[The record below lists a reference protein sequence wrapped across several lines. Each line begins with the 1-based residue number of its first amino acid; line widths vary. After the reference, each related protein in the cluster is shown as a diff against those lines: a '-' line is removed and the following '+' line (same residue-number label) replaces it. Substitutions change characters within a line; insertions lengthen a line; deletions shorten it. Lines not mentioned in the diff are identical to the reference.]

1 MEPVISE
8 ELLRIYYKKIFPCD
22 LFAQWLTYNSRSTGL
37 SKREFSFTLN
47 GDIYLRYQ
55 SFDSSSDFRKE
66 LVKLCPT
73 KIDIG
78 AVYSNSPKLHRSI
91 LSSSFKPEWKELVFD
106 IDLTDYDEVRYCCGD
121 QSATGSPICLR
132 CWPLARS
139 AVLCIDRSLR
149 EDFGFRHLLWVY
161 SGRRGV
167 HCWVCDHS
175 ARYLDQTSRTAI
187 VEYLTLVR
195 GGSSKKPVLT
205 AGNYSKSNDLHSHGN
220 IDPLFHP
227 CVDAAC
233 NILIPRFTNYC
244 STVNGQN
251 LFGNRRRLDKL
262 LSFLPD
268 ELKDLRERLS
278 GEWSTDVQDSKE
290 EVSTKRW
297 NTLKRFFQ
305 ENGRT
310 NILKEIVLNYTYPR
324 LDANVSTGINHLLKS
339 PFCVHPK
346 TGHICIP
353 FNPQEVDRLDP
364 FNVPTLNELIEQ
376 LSSVS
381 VNEDDIG
388 NNDENISINDKH
400 LLAFKNTSLRSAI
413 EYFENFIKEILQAEY
428 SCTNVD
434 QARDNLHVLRS
445 IPVF

>member
-1 MEPVISE
+1 MF
-8 ELLRIYYKKIFPCD
+8 KIVKRKYLQKD
-22 LFAQWLTYNSRSTGL
+22 GTRS
-37 SKREFSFTLN
+37 K
-47 GDIYLRYQ
+47 
-55 SFDSSSDFRKE
+55 
-66 LVKLCPT
+66 
-73 KIDIG
+73 
-78 AVYSNSPKLHRSI
+78 
-91 LSSSFKPEWKELVFD
+91 
-106 IDLTDYDEVRYCCGD
+106 
-121 QSATGSPICLR
+121 
-132 CWPLARS
+132 
-139 AVLCIDRSLR
+139 
-149 EDFGFRHLLWVY
+149 GF
-161 SGRRGV
+161 
-167 HCWVCDHS
+167 
-175 ARYLDQTSRTAI
+175 
-187 VEYLTLVR
+187 
-195 GGSSKKPVLT
+195 SKKM
-205 AGNYSKSNDLHSHGN
+205 A
-220 IDPLFHP
+220 
-227 CVDAAC
+227 
-233 NILIPRFTNYC
+233 
-244 STVNGQN
+244 
-251 LFGNRRRLDKL
+251 
-262 LSFLPD
+262 
-268 ELKDLRERLS
+268 
-278 GEWSTDVQDSKE
+278 
-290 EVSTKRW
+290 
-297 NTLKRFFQ
+297 
-305 ENGRT
+305 RT